1 MIKIIDASKCEVAGC
16 RMSRMSWSR
25 WCAQHARVEGEAVED
40 RARRK
45 RRMVR

>member
-1 MIKIIDASKCEVAGC
+1 MITMVDASKCEVAGC

-25 WCAQHARVEGEAVED
+25 WCAHHARVEGEAVED

-45 RRMVR
+45 RRASR